1 MNVVT
6 TKWLVEDVTPKL
18 GIEYLENLGI
28 TTMDEDRDAYAPL
41 GLGGI
46 SNGVTNLELTG
57 AYAAIANGGVYT
69 EPILYSKILD
79 KDGKPLTEEKTV
91 QIPAFKV
98 VSVFDVSQT
107 EGEPLPSIAVNEL
120 SGSVQDYQDFFKAL
134 EQASPVPIGF
144 EDIEG
149 GAHGYSTCL
158 TTALPSKRA

>member
-1 MNVVT
+1 M
-6 TKWLVEDVTPKL
+6 
-18 GIEYLENLGI
+18 
-28 TTMDEDRDAYAPL
+28 
-41 GLGGI
+41 
-46 SNGVTNLELTG
+46 
-57 AYAAIANGGVYT
+57 
-69 EPILYSKILD
+69 
-79 KDGKPLTEEKTV
+79 

-149 GAHGYSTCL
+149 GRTVISTCL
-158 TTALPSKRA
+158 TTALPFKRA